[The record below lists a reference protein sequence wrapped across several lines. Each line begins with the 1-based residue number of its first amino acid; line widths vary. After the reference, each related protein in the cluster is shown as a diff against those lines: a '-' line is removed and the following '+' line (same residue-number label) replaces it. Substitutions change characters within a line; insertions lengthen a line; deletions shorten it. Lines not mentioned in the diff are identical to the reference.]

1 MIVLSRSLDWGRRSK
16 STERGIEDK
25 HNTPIT
31 ETGNVS
37 KKKVDKIKLALMKK
51 SRNLAVLL

>member
-16 STERGIEDK
+16 STERGTEDK
-25 HNTPIT
+25 HNTSIT

-37 KKKVDKIKLALMKK
+37 KKKVDKINWL
-51 SRNLAVLL
+51 